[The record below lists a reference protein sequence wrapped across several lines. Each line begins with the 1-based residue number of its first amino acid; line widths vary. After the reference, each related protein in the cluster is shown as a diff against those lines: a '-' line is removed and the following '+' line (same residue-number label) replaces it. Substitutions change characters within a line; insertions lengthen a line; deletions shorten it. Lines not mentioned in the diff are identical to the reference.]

1 MSQAHAPQRSN
12 PARQFLAGSL
22 AGVVAS
28 SVLTPLEVV
37 KTRLQASG
45 ATRMRLDKIL
55 VNIMKT
61 EGIRGLWRGVGINV
75 LGVAPARAV
84 HFSAY
89 NYFKTQAGD
98 NFGIHGTPQ
107 HLIAGAMASCTAAT
121 VTSPIWVIKTRVQ
134 LQRAPIKGQAMTAAE
149 MAYATPLSAIRA
161 IAKTEGFP
169 GFFRG
174 LTASYLGVGESAMQ
188 FALYEALRGAYLR
201 AYHPRGGPEER
212 ASLPMG
218 ASLVLGAA
226 AKLVASAVTYPHE
239 VVRTRMREIPPEGS
253 GGRPVYGSVVSTVKT
268 VLRQEGVRG
277 LYGGMLPHLV
287 RTVPN
292 AAILLL
298 VVEAVSGRGL

>member
-45 ATRMRLDKIL
+45 ATRMRLDRIL

-98 NFGIHGTPQ
+98 RFGIHGTPQ

-121 VTSPIWVIKTRVQ
+121 GETRRSSPRESGNAGCCRQ
-134 LQRAPIKGQAMTAAE
+134 
-149 MAYATPLSAIRA
+149 
-161 IAKTEGFP
+161 
-169 GFFRG
+169 FRDE
-174 LTASYLGVGESAMQ
+174 LQ
-188 FALYEALRGAYLR
+188 FATGAPHSQPAPCGSLPLPLQARYCCIVLAGSR
-201 AYHPRGGPEER
+201 RLTHPRNRPRARGPE
-212 ASLPMG
+212 
-218 ASLVLGAA
+218 
-226 AKLVASAVTYPHE
+226 T
-239 VVRTRMREIPPEGS
+239 
-253 GGRPVYGSVVSTVKT
+253 
-268 VLRQEGVRG
+268 Q
-277 LYGGMLPHLV
+277 
-287 RTVPN
+287 
-292 AAILLL
+292 
-298 VVEAVSGRGL
+298 

>member
-1 MSQAHAPQRSN
+1 MRCVRRDFASCFSRAARPLRHQRSVNTHWPGHLGPVEGQRLERLAAMAHSAHAANGCPVGRRRAGAGFGAEERPRCWTLPEQSRMTTHSLSSLVVRRHRRASSRRDRSSAVMSQAHAPQRSN

-107 HLIAGAMASCTAAT
+107 HLLAGAMASCTAAT
-121 VTSPIWVIKTRVQ
+121 GELRRRGPPQGGSAGCRRQFRDELQIATGRTSRTAQCPAARRCCRNEQESATLR
-134 LQRAPIKGQAMTAAE
+134 LLPPPLPPRAP
-149 MAYATPLSAIRA
+149 P
-161 IAKTEGFP
+161 
-169 GFFRG
+169 
-174 LTASYLGVGESAMQ
+174 
-188 FALYEALRGAYLR
+188 
-201 AYHPRGGPEER
+201 
-212 ASLPMG
+212 
-218 ASLVLGAA
+218 
-226 AKLVASAVTYPHE
+226 
-239 VVRTRMREIPPEGS
+239 
-253 GGRPVYGSVVSTVKT
+253 
-268 VLRQEGVRG
+268 
-277 LYGGMLPHLV
+277 
-287 RTVPN
+287 
-292 AAILLL
+292 
-298 VVEAVSGRGL
+298 